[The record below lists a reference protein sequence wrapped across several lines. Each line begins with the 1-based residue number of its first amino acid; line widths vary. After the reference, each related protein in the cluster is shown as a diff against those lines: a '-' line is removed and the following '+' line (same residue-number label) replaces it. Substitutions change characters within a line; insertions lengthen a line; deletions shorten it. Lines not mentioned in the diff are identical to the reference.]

1 MNGEFG
7 LKRGAGAAPGLGAG
21 PGLGLGS
28 GDVGEGVRP
37 EVFHSL
43 GVTVALAA
51 LVLWTGLEV
60 ARRARERA
68 VRRRGAGLA
77 VAGTWPSAGRS
88 SAGQPSATRSSA
100 TWLSTLRSSAVRW
113 LGGGALLGAPARS
126 RAGAWAVPLGVL
138 AAAYVLIGGVPGA
151 GVGLAAAYGAG
162 RWVRRREPR
171 RAPSDAET
179 VDPELPLA
187 ADLLAACL
195 SAGAGPREAAGA
207 VGESLDGPVGR
218 RLAQIAAELRLGGEP
233 AEAWGRLGE
242 IPGAAGL
249 ARCLERAASSGAPAA
264 GPVGRVAERC
274 RAERAR
280 TTAARVR
287 RAGVLITGPLGLC
300 FLPAFLAAGVAPVVI
315 GLAGGLL
322 QR

>member
-1 MNGEFG
+1 MSSELGLALGSVRGGGVLPDVFHRLGVTAAIVALALWTGWEFAR
-7 LKRGAGAAPGLGAG
+7 RGRERTVRRRLVALGAG
-21 PGLGLGS
+21 PGP
-28 GDVGEGVRP
+28 VRGARWRVWTP
-37 EVFHSL
+37 GAWPAGGARAAH
-43 GVTVALAA
+43 ALA
-51 LVLWTGLEV
+51 W
-60 ARRARERA
+60 
-68 VRRRGAGLA
+68 AG
-77 VAGTWPSAGRS
+77 
-88 SAGQPSATRSSA
+88 
-100 TWLSTLRSSAVRW
+100 
-113 LGGGALLGAPARS
+113 
-126 RAGAWAVPLGVL
+126 PLGVL
-138 AAAYVLIGGVPGA
+138 AAVYVLIGGVSGA
-151 GVGLAAAYGAG
+151 AMGLVAAYGAS
-162 RWVRRREPR
+162 RWARRRTSGGGRPKAEP
-171 RAPSDAET
+171 
-179 VDPELPLA
+179 DPELPLA

-207 VGESLDGPVGR
+207 VGESLHGPVGR

-233 AEAWGRLGE
+233 AEVWGRLGE

-280 TTAARVR
+280 TTAARAR

-322 QR
+322 GR

>member
-1 MNGEFG
+1 M
-7 LKRGAGAAPGLGAG
+7 
-21 PGLGLGS
+21 
-28 GDVGEGVRP
+28 
-37 EVFHSL
+37 
-43 GVTVALAA
+43 
-51 LVLWTGLEV
+51 
-60 ARRARERA
+60 
-68 VRRRGAGLA
+68 
-77 VAGTWPSAGRS
+77 
-88 SAGQPSATRSSA
+88 
-100 TWLSTLRSSAVRW
+100 
-113 LGGGALLGAPARS
+113 
-126 RAGAWAVPLGVL
+126 
-138 AAAYVLIGGVPGA
+138 
-151 GVGLAAAYGAG
+151 
-162 RWVRRREPR
+162 
-171 RAPSDAET
+171 
-179 VDPELPLA
+179 DPELPLA

-280 TTAARVR
+280 TTAARAR

-322 QR
+322 GR

>member
-1 MNGEFG
+1 MSGE
-7 LKRGAGAAPGLGAG
+7 
-21 PGLGLGS
+21 LGLG
-28 GDVGEGVRP
+28 GEGVP
-37 EVFHSL
+37 PDVFHSL
-43 GVTVALAA
+43 GVTVAIAA
-51 LVLWTGLEV
+51 LLLWTGLES
-60 ARRARERA
+60 ARRRRERA
-68 VRRRGAGLA
+68 VRRRIADLIAAAMAEAGAESARRDRARPRAPGRWSPVARLVGGSGAIRSWA
-77 VAGTWPSAGRS
+77 VAWAG
-88 SAGQPSATRSSA
+88 
-100 TWLSTLRSSAVRW
+100 
-113 LGGGALLGAPARS
+113 
-126 RAGAWAVPLGVL
+126 PLGVL

-151 GVGLAAAYGAG
+151 VVGLAAAYGAG
-162 RWVRRREPR
+162 RWTRRPKPR
-171 RAPSDAET
+171 TRPAAEA

-233 AEAWGRLGE
+233 AEAWGRLGA

-280 TTAARVR
+280 ATAERAR

-322 QR
+322 RH

>member
-1 MNGEFG
+1 M
-7 LKRGAGAAPGLGAG
+7 AAI
-21 PGLGLGS
+21 
-28 GDVGEGVRP
+28 
-37 EVFHSL
+37 
-43 GVTVALAA
+43 AA
-51 LVLWTGLEV
+51 LVLWTGLEFS
-60 ARRARERA
+60 RRRRERV
-68 VRRRGAGLA
+68 VRRRLVELLAAVDAGAGAWVVPARRDGARAWLPGTRSSGTRSSGTQSP
-77 VAGTWPSAGRS
+77 GTWPPG
-88 SAGQPSATRSSA
+88 
-100 TWLSTLRSSAVRW
+100 TWSPVARLV
-113 LGGGALLGAPARS
+113 GGGAARGSLVRAWAGPLGA
-126 RAGAWAVPLGVL
+126 L

-151 GVGLAAAYGAG
+151 VVGLAAAYGAR
-162 RWVRRREPR
+162 RWACRRKPQ
-171 RAPSDAET
+171 RARPGAEA

-207 VGESLDGPVGR
+207 VGESLDGPIGR
-218 RLAQIAAELRLGGEP
+218 RLAQISAELRLGGEP
-233 AEAWGRLGE
+233 AEAWGRLGA

-280 TTAARVR
+280 TTAARAR

-315 GLAGGLL
+315 GLAAGLL
-322 QR
+322 KH

>member
-1 MNGEFG
+1 M
-7 LKRGAGAAPGLGAG
+7 
-21 PGLGLGS
+21 
-28 GDVGEGVRP
+28 
-37 EVFHSL
+37 
-43 GVTVALAA
+43 VAIAA
-51 LVLWTGLEV
+51 LVLWMGLEV
-60 ARRARERA
+60 ARRRRERA
-68 VRRRGAGLA
+68 VRRRVVELLAAALDTALDTAVEADADAADAAAGAW
-77 VAGTWPSAGRS
+77 AGPARRNR
-88 SAGQPSATRSSA
+88 AQA
-100 TWLSTLRSSAVRW
+100 WLPARW
-113 LGGGALLGAPARS
+113 SPARWLPIARLLGGGAARGPFV
-126 RAGAWAVPLGVL
+126 RAWAGPLGVL
-138 AAAYVLIGGVPGA
+138 AAAYVLIGGMAGA
-151 GVGLAAAYGAG
+151 VAGLAAAYGIR
-162 RWVRRREPR
+162 RWARRRKPPAR
-171 RAPSDAET
+171 PGAGA

-218 RLAQIAAELRLGGEP
+218 RLAQIAAELRLGGDP
-233 AEAWGRLGE
+233 VEAWGRLGA

-280 TTAARVR
+280 TTAARAR

-322 QR
+322 KR

>member
-1 MNGEFG
+1 M
-7 LKRGAGAAPGLGAG
+7 AAI
-21 PGLGLGS
+21 
-28 GDVGEGVRP
+28 
-37 EVFHSL
+37 
-43 GVTVALAA
+43 AA
-51 LVLWTGLEV
+51 LVLWTGLELV
-60 ARRARERA
+60 RRRRERA
-68 VRRRGAGLA
+68 VRRRVVDLLVRAETGPARRDGERAWLPGAWPRGASSPLA
-77 VAGTWPSAGRS
+77 R
-88 SAGQPSATRSSA
+88 
-100 TWLSTLRSSAVRW
+100 LM
-113 LGGGALLGAPARS
+113 GGGAARG
-126 RAGAWAVPLGVL
+126 RLVRAWAGPLGVL

-151 GVGLAAAYGAG
+151 VVGLLAAYGAR
-162 RWVRRREPR
+162 RWARRRKPQ
-171 RAPSDAET
+171 RASAGAEW

-195 SAGAGPREAAGA
+195 AAGAGPREAAGA

-233 AEAWGRLGE
+233 AEAWGRLGA

-274 RAERAR
+274 RVDRAR
-280 TTAARVR
+280 TTAARAR

-322 QR
+322 RH